1 MTLESVL
8 QQIAAELKESNRI
21 QEEIIKHFNATPN
34 INADNIDGSFS
45 ENVTDS
51 TQSTKDNSD
60 TKQPKEENKPA
71 EDGSDV
77 SEVKSEQDSNLK
89 YDREK
94 DINEI
99 KKLVK
104 GNKELQKAVKDQ
116 LNDMELK
123 KIPDGTDKQVRN
135 ILDFIKEHDNA

>member
-21 QEEIIKHFNATPN
+21 QEEIIKHFNATPS

-45 ENVTDS
+45 ENVTDGA
-51 TQSTKDNSD
+51 QSIKDNSD
-60 TKQPKEENKPA
+60 TKQPKGENKPA
-71 EDGSDV
+71 EDSSDV
-77 SEVKSEQDSNLK
+77 SEVKSEQQSNLK

-104 GNKELQKAVKDQ
+104 GNKELQKAVKGQ
-116 LNDMELK
+116 LNDMELAK
-123 KIPDGTDKQVRN
+123 VPDGTDEQVRN
-135 ILDFIKEHDNA
+135 ILDFIKEQGNA